1 MTIAAALEV
10 FRCGRG
16 GADARFEAHDVTV
29 HDGAT
34 VLDAIEA
41 VWAHDDRTLAFRHAC
56 HHASCGSCAVRV
68 NGVEVLPCI
77 ADLAEALA
85 DRSPVRVEPLRNL
98 PLAGD
103 LVVDTA
109 GFFAR
114 MDASAMAITRT
125 GEAVL
130 PIVAGGP
137 AGGGAPTEVPE
148 GLARFTRFEDCVECG
163 ICISACPT
171 MATDERFRG
180 PAMLAALA
188 RAAAESDDPGR
199 REHLLDLADGEH
211 GVWRCHGA
219 WECTARCPQQVDPAS
234 AIMGQRRALLRRRLR
249 GTGEVRT

>member
-1 MTIAAALEV
+1 MTVTATLEV
-10 FRCGRG
+10 FRCEPG
-16 GADARFEAHDVTV
+16 GADARFERYDVTV
-29 HDGAT
+29 HDAAT

-41 VWAHDDRTLAFRHAC
+41 VWAHHDRTLVFRHAC

-77 ADLAEALA
+77 ADLADAVRQ
-85 DRSPVRVEPLRNL
+85 RSPVRVEPLRNL

-103 LVVDTA
+103 LTVDVA

-114 MDASAMAITRT
+114 QAASTMAITRT
-125 GEAVL
+125 AEADL
-130 PIVAGGP
+130 PVSTLDGDGDGVPVA
-137 AGGGAPTEVPE
+137 VPDS
-148 GLARFTRFEDCVECG
+148 LARFTRFENCVECG

-188 RAAAESDDPGR
+188 RAQAEAADPR
-199 REHLLDLADGEH
+199 QRDHLLDLADGEH

-219 WECTARCPQQVDPAS
+219 WECTTRCPQHVDPAE
-234 AIMGQRRALLRRRLR
+234 AIMRQRRALVRRRFTR
-249 GTGEVRT
+249 RAR